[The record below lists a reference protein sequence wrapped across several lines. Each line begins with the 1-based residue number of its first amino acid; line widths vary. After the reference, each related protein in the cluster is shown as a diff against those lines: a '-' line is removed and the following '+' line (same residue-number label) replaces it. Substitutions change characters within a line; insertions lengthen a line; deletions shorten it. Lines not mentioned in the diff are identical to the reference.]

1 MVDEGRVG
9 RLLRGVAE
17 RTARLRGA
25 FDVPEAERGELWL
38 DGVKYLLV
46 TTIEGCVDVAQHIA
60 SSENLGAPDSNAD
73 ALRRLGGSA
82 GVVEPDLAEKMAL
95 AVGFRN
101 VLVHQ
106 YAQVDD
112 RIVLA
117 SVDRLGDF
125 DRFVADVSSWMTSL
139 DD

>member
-1 MVDEGRVG
+1 MVDEGRVS

-17 RTARLRGA
+17 RTARMRRA

-38 DGVKYLLV
+38 DGIKYLLV
-46 TTIEGCVDVAQHIA
+46 TAIEGCIDVAQHIA

-82 GVVEPDLAEKMAL
+82 GIVEADLAEQMAL

-125 DRFVADVSSWMTSL
+125 DRFVTEVSSWMTSL